1 MLMIWFQNREKER
14 TFSYVCDYVAAG
26 SLVYRLPECIE
37 DNFLSQMIDSPTW
50 GDMILDLVVTSE
62 SELIGDVQTGG
73 SLGCSSHTL
82 VEFIVLR
89 DMGKVSIVRWV

>member
-1 MLMIWFQNREKER
+1 
-14 TFSYVCDYVAAG
+14 
-26 SLVYRLPECIE
+26 
-37 DNFLSQMIDSPTW
+37 
-50 GDMILDLVVTSE
+50 MILDLVVTSE

-89 DMGKVSIVRWV
+89 DMGKVSIVR